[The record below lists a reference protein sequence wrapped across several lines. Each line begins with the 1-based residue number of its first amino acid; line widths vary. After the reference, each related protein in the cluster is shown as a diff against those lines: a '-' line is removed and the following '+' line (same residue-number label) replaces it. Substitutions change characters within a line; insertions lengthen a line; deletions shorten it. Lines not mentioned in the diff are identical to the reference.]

1 MALLSALAAFIAI
14 VLASAIWIAT
24 AWPEGSAAPM
34 LAAVGAS
41 FFAAQDDPA
50 PQIVHTNAGLI
61 GAIGAGIYLFAVLP
75 VATSFEMLALALA
88 PALIACGLLMT
99 QPRTGLLGLGIG
111 VVGSD
116 RSSAP
121 TPKHSRHDGA
131 NRHRAR
137 TPARSR
143 APTLR
148 WTISSAP
155 LRTSISRTQRPL
167 RSHPASS
174 ASPLP
179 MRSTPPSGAQQKR
192 CGLPTAATCRPGRG
206 TARNALRDWNSV
218 PVLLE
223 DKEPGAPQYQRS
235 SSAMCDYSLHHVKSR
250 PAKVG
255 DKLRTVNFNTGTRG
269 FAAPDDPTTA
279 VCVLPG
285 TELAFAEEVKCAP
298 APFSLSAWK
307 TKTVNFRT
315 AIFRQVN
322 KDVPRMHHDALE
334 FPDGQTVLLTELVEG
349 QKVTVLQLPA
359 QPKTPAEEAAQRRVT
374 YVG

>member
-1 MALLSALAAFIAI
+1 MRDIDIALATPLRYDMTGAERSVDAMATLRQHMLMFLPIVASIADRIETLERSQALPDQLRQRLDDTAAWLRSGTIDPLPAGRLRHAVVDIDPVLARAPTWTDLVVASLTARLEDFIDLRQDARGLQRHIVAATPVRETLAFRYTAAARRIRHHDHGMALLSALAAFIAI

-50 PQIVHTNAGLI
+50 PQIVHLANAGLI

-155 LRTSISRTQRPL
+155 LRTSISRTQCP
-167 RSHPASS
+167 
-174 ASPLP
+174 
-179 MRSTPPSGAQQKR
+179 
-192 CGLPTAATCRPGRG
+192 
-206 TARNALRDWNSV
+206 
-218 PVLLE
+218 
-223 DKEPGAPQYQRS
+223 
-235 SSAMCDYSLHHVKSR
+235 
-250 PAKVG
+250 
-255 DKLRTVNFNTGTRG
+255 
-269 FAAPDDPTTA
+269 
-279 VCVLPG
+279 
-285 TELAFAEEVKCAP
+285 
-298 APFSLSAWK
+298 
-307 TKTVNFRT
+307 
-315 AIFRQVN
+315 
-322 KDVPRMHHDALE
+322 
-334 FPDGQTVLLTELVEG
+334 
-349 QKVTVLQLPA
+349 
-359 QPKTPAEEAAQRRVT
+359 
-374 YVG
+374 